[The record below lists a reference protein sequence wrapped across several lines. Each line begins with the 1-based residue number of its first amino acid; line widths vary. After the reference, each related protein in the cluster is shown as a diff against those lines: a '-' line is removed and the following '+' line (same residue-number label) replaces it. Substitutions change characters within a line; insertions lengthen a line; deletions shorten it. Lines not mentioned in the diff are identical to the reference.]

1 MYWPFWDPRR
11 FLSFRSTK
19 TRNAVVAET
28 AAPVVFFRQLHISA
42 SSQIVTRLRN
52 SMIKSVL
59 DTKAP
64 LCLSE
69 EHKANCAAYFVF
81 IQMLNCACN
90 DSLRDVSLIYH
101 ALGPTE
107 KTYIDLSGVN
117 SEQQRGRWGLRWHV
131 FSEQRGDL
139 ERQWETLVIGLSA
152 KSRRGWIREGLCWT
166 RV

>member
-1 MYWPFWDPRR
+1 MWQKLIHPKCVSDTDFIPCALKSFNGAQSSDRNLRRLLSPLSDKRIDPCEINAD
-11 FLSFRSTK
+11 FYLSEVQKQETLI
-19 TRNAVVAET
+19 VAET
-28 AAPVVFFRQLHISA
+28 AAPVVFFRRLHISA
-42 SSQIVTRLRN
+42 SSQIVTCHRD

-64 LCLSE
+64 LCSSE

-117 SEQQRGRWGLRWHV
+117 SKQ
-131 FSEQRGDL
+131 
-139 ERQWETLVIGLSA
+139 
-152 KSRRGWIREGLCWT
+152 RRGS
-166 RV
+166 